1 MSYNLKRL
9 LQYSSLEITKEFT
22 KVLNPS
28 RKVLSNLMAYLAFL
42 HILFM
47 CSANDKVLS
56 KMTPVVLANYS
67 VGAIIP
73 LCVCPLKFISTFV
86 PAHC

>member
-1 MSYNLKRL
+1 
-9 LQYSSLEITKEFT
+9 
-22 KVLNPS
+22 
-28 RKVLSNLMAYLAFL
+28 
-42 HILFM
+42 M

-56 KMTPVVLANYS
+56 KMTPGLLANDS

-86 PAHC
+86 FSCSLLIAPAGFWPKPEEAP